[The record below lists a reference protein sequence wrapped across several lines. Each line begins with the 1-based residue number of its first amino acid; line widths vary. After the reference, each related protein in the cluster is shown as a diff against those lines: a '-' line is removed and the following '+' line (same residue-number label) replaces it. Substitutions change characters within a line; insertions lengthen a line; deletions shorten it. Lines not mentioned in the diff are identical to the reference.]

1 MQDLLL
7 NTNKSKEL
15 FEKSLELLPGGVSS
29 PVRSFKSVESSPL
42 FISKAKGA
50 HIWDVDQNQF
60 LDYVNSWGA
69 LIHGHAEKEI
79 VEAIHNAASKGT
91 SYGAPHEGEI
101 ELAQLIK
108 DNVPSIE
115 RIRFVNS
122 GTEAIMT
129 AIRLARAYTKRTKII
144 KFAGCYHGHSDSV
157 LSNSGSG
164 LVTLGIPGS
173 PGVTK
178 NTASETVT
186 LPFNDIHTIEITLSK
201 SPKEFA
207 AIIVEPIIGNCG
219 VIPPD
224 TGFLSSLREL
234 SRKYKCVLIFDEVI
248 TGFRVSKKCAQGLF
262 NIKPDLT
269 TFGKIIGGGLP
280 LAAVGGKKEIMDL
293 LAPSGPVYQAGTFSG
308 NPVCVSSGIA
318 ALKLLKDQT
327 YEHLE
332 ELASQLCNEIKK
344 YNEEKGINIQVNRV
358 ASMFTIFFTNNNVTD
373 EISAKKSNT
382 KKFAQFFQ
390 EMLSKGI
397 YLAPSQFEANFIS
410 SAFKEQDIKKTI
422 EAYKESIEK
431 INLR

>member
-29 PVRSFKSVESSPL
+29 PVRSFKAVESTPL

-50 HIWDVDQNQF
+50 HIWDVDQNQYI
-60 LDYVNSWGA
+60 DYVNSWGA

-79 VEAIHNAASKGT
+79 TEAIHHAASKGT

-101 ELAQLIK
+101 ELAQLINS
-108 DNVPSIE
+108 NVPSIE

-122 GTEAIMT
+122 GTEAVMT

-157 LSNSGSG
+157 LSNSSSG
-164 LVTLGIPGS
+164 LVTLGIPEC

-201 SPKEFA
+201 SPKEYA

-219 VIPPD
+219 VIPPA

-234 SRKYKCVLIFDEVI
+234 ARKYKCVLIFDEVI

-280 LAAVGGKKEIMDL
+280 LAAVGGKK
-293 LAPSGPVYQAGTFSG
+293 
-308 NPVCVSSGIA
+308 
-318 ALKLLKDQT
+318 
-327 YEHLE
+327 
-332 ELASQLCNEIKK
+332 
-344 YNEEKGINIQVNRV
+344 
-358 ASMFTIFFTNNNVTD
+358 
-373 EISAKKSNT
+373 
-382 KKFAQFFQ
+382 
-390 EMLSKGI
+390 
-397 YLAPSQFEANFIS
+397 
-410 SAFKEQDIKKTI
+410 
-422 EAYKESIEK
+422 
-431 INLR
+431 

>member
-29 PVRSFKSVESSPL
+29 PVRSFKSVESTPL

-50 HIWDVDQNQF
+50 HIWDVDQNQYI
-60 LDYVNSWGA
+60 DYVNSWGA

-79 VEAIHNAASKGT
+79 TEAIHTAASKGT

-101 ELAQLIK
+101 ELAQLINS
-108 DNVPSIE
+108 NVPSIE

-122 GTEAIMT
+122 GTEAVMT
-129 AIRLARAYTKRTKII
+129 AIRLARAYTKRNKII
-144 KFAGCYHGHSDSV
+144 KFGGCYHGHSDSV

-164 LVTLGIPGS
+164 LVTLGIPGC

-178 NTASETVT
+178 TTASETVT
-186 LPFNDIHTIEITLSK
+186 LPFNDIHSIEITLSK
-201 SPKEFA
+201 SPKEYA

-219 VIPPD
+219 VIPPA

-234 SRKYKCVLIFDEVI
+234 ARKYKCVLIFDEVI

-308 NPVCVSSGIA
+308 NPVCIHSGIA

-327 YEHLE
+327 YEYLE
-332 ELASQLCNEIKK
+332 ELTSQLCNEIKK
-344 YNEEKGINIQVNRV
+344 HNEEKGINVQVNRV
-358 ASMFTIFFTNNNVTD
+358 GSMFTIFFTSNNVTD
-373 EISAKKSNT
+373 EASAKKSNT

-390 EMLSKGI
+390 EMLSRGI
-397 YLAPSQFEANFIS
+397 YLAPSQFEANFVS
-410 SAFKEQDIKKTI
+410 AAFKEQDIKKTI

-431 INLR
+431 I